1 MQTDDQKRGDFTA
14 YLRQLKQS
22 WTINRETEITIMNV
36 ILRHKGSEL
45 DTYIARFSIMI
56 DWMIKG
62 INNEPD
68 KYSRNPPPDGK
79 CVNSFVGASIT
90 TQNYTS
96 NYSLRLSF
104 SQARNEIYRFDVLR

>member
-1 MQTDDQKRGDFTA
+1 MQTDEQKRSDFTA

-22 WTINRETEITIMNV
+22 WAINRETEINIMNV
-36 ILRHKGSEL
+36 ILRHMGSEL
-45 DTYIARFSIMI
+45 DTYIARFSVMI

-68 KYSRNPPPDGK
+68 RYSKNPPTDGK

-90 TQNYTS
+90 TQDYTS
-96 NYSLRLSF
+96 NFSLRLFF
-104 SQARNEIYRFDVLR
+104 SQERNEIYRFEVLR